1 MATALAARRLAQ
13 AHRLAQL
20 RVAHDTI
27 RTMSAVW
34 SLLDPS
40 DVDRTFNRWFDAVL
54 PAINGYRTT
63 SARIAGRYLETS
75 KHFALG
81 ESATV
86 APVLALEVSQ
96 QAAATSLLVTG
107 PLSIKRAMTRGVAL
121 AQAVN
126 TAEGAS
132 AASAV
137 RFALDGGR
145 ETILDTLKTDEQ
157 ARGWSRVTSGN
168 ACDFCSMLEGRGAV
182 YSADTADFQAH
193 DGCSCGAEAVWG

>member
-1 MATALAARRLAQ
+1 VATAAGRRLTD
-13 AHRLAQL
+13 AHRTRPSSASRGHRRPL
-20 RVAHDTI
+20 RRCGRCSTSSDLDAT
-27 RTMSAVW
+27 SARW
-34 SLLDPS
+34 LDRRAA
-40 DVDRTFNRWFDAVL
+40 DHH
-54 PAINGYRTT
+54 RTT